1 MQLKRAGLKFVLV
14 GILLLAASISLQF
27 SAQGSGSDDR
37 SKQQASPEPPANVE
51 LQDLRLQRER
61 FEFEKK
67 KAEADA
73 DREERKLKVEE
84 SKYWPSILATAVP
97 LIVGAIAVI
106 AGFYSQYR
114 QSKHQFE
121 LKAAE
126 IIFTGTT
133 PQAVLNRGKALKALF
148 SKNLSKDFLNDFKP
162 EAYSGYKETSE
173 DKRFFLEQILKNP
186 EQKSEF
192 TQLWF
197 TIFPGDY
204 QWLVRAFPEEFKDND
219 LPEIIELLKGT
230 PFEKKNEEVPSAK
243 EITPKNQAE

>member
-1 MQLKRAGLKFVLV
+1 MQLKRAGLESLLV
-14 GILLLAASISLQF
+14 GILLLAASVGLQV
-27 SAQGSGSDDR
+27 SAQGGRSDAKAKEQATPGS
-37 SKQQASPEPPANVE
+37 PANVE
-51 LQDLRLQRER
+51 LENLRLQRER

-73 DREERKLKVEE
+73 EREEKKLKVEE
-84 SKYWPSILATAVP
+84 SKYWPSILATAGP
-97 LIVGAIAVI
+97 LLAGVIAVI

-162 EAYSGYKETSE
+162 DAYSGYKETSE
-173 DKRFFLEQILKNP
+173 DKRFFLEQVLKNP
-186 EQKSEF
+186 ERRSEL
-192 TQLWF
+192 TRLWF

-204 QWLVRAFPEEFKDND
+204 KWLVRAFPEEFKDSD

-230 PFEKKNEEVPSAK
+230 PFEKKNEEVPAAN
-243 EITPKNQAE
+243 EIPSKNQAE